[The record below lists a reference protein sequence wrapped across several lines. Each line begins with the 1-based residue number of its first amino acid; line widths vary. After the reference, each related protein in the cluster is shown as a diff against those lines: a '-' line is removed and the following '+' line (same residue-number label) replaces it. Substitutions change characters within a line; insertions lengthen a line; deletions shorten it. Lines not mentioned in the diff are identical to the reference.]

1 MSDIPFLEVQS
12 QLAEEWQS
20 KFDDAQTD
28 QERGKLKRGFVL
40 QRERVRAGVTAA
52 GSERDEV
59 DRKTLERLS
68 DPTELGP
75 EFSLHEGIFRRLA
88 SDPTSAVV
96 YQRTAAEQRSKAQSD
111 RASKSRPKRRDC
123 ITGIIDESVAV
134 NPGIKAKQVGKYL
147 KLDCDITIL
156 EGEYRHNIDGSTLK
170 ETNLPSRVT
179 DARKRRLKSFSG

>member
-28 QERGKLKRGFVL
+28 LERGKLKQEFVL
-40 QRERVRAGVTAA
+40 RWERVRAGVTAA
-52 GSERDEV
+52 GSARDEV

-68 DPTELGP
+68 NPTELGP

-96 YQRTAAEQRSKAQSD
+96 YQRTAAEQKSKAQSV
-111 RASKSRPKRRDC
+111 RASKIRPKRRDC
-123 ITGIIDESVAV
+123 ITVIIDELVAE
-134 NPGIKAKQVGKYL
+134 NPGIKTKQVGKYL
-147 KLDCDITIL
+147 ELDCDITIL
-156 EGEYRHNIDGSTLK
+156 EGEYRHNIEGSTLK
-170 ETNLPSRVT
+170 ETNLRSRVS
-179 DARKRRLKSFSG
+179 DAKKRRL

>member
-40 QRERVRAGVTAA
+40 QRERVRAGVTTA
-52 GSERDEV
+52 GSARDEV

-68 DPTELGP
+68 NPTELGP

-111 RASKSRPKRRDC
+111 RASKIRPGRRDC
-123 ITGIIDESVAV
+123 ITGIIDELVAV
-134 NPGIKAKQVGKYL
+134 NPKISAKELGE
-147 KLDCDITIL
+147 KLRNDCDITIL
-156 EGEYRHNIDGSTLK
+156 EGEYRHKIEGFTLK
-170 ETNLPSRVT
+170 EKNLASRVS
-179 DARKRRLKSFSG
+179 DAKKRRLKSFSG